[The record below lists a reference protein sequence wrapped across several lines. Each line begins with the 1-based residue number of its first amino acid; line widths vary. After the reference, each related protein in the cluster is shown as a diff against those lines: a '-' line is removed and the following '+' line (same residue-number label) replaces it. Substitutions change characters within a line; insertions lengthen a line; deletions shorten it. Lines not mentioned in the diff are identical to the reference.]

1 MSKQLD
7 SKNAE
12 NSNELYTLLPAD
24 KKGVPDVGRQ
34 IVTFDF
40 DSTLSHKIVQDFA
53 KSLMIKGIEVLV
65 LTSRYD
71 ELHKHKYRHN
81 PTNEDLYKVTDRLGI
96 DRAKIRFQCMR
107 PKAEY
112 LFGTNVIWHLDD
124 DYVEV
129 NEINSQTE
137 TKGIDVTL
145 KGWKKECKSI
155 LGIE

>member
-1 MSKQLD
+1 MNTLQD
-7 SKNAE
+7 KNSSQ
-12 NSNELYTLLPAD
+12 SNKHQI
-24 KKGVPDVGRQ
+24 KKGVTDAGRQ

-53 KSLMIKGIEVLV
+53 KSLILKGFEVWV

-71 ELHKHKYRHN
+71 EIHKHKYRHN

-96 DRAKIRFQCMR
+96 ERTKIRFQCMR

-129 NEINSQTE
+129 NEINSKTD
-137 TKGIDVTL
+137 TKGIDVNQ